1 MKNLKKC
8 PLLLLILFTGVLFTI
23 AAAVGKQN
31 IYADQEYDPL
41 KAPLLSVLFTGVQDD
56 IYPWQMLSGAEPVS
70 AQKMSKENDA
80 SQENSDQQEQLVSGQ
95 DGAASPV
102 AGTEKNTTEA
112 EQSGQN
118 VTGSG
123 QSAAQPG
130 QDVTGTDQNA
140 VQSGGNVTGTDQN
153 AVQSGEDVTGTDQGA
168 AQPGQNATGAGQ
180 KGTGSDNAAKTPA
193 AKPLERLQP
202 LRESTYEEYI
212 NHISADIYGDAG
224 AVRAAEYPFETVTED
239 YFDDA
244 LFIGDSRTVG
254 LRDYTDLAEHADF
267 YCETSLTIYKVLEES
282 FKGKGT
288 ILEALSKKNYGK
300 IYLMVG
306 INELGRGTTED
317 FMAKYTEVVDTL
329 HELCPDAKIM
339 IQGIMHVSEKK
350 SSSDAIFNNSNI
362 NARNNA
368 IATLADNVHF
378 FYIDMNEAVCDENG
392 NLNAEYT
399 HDQIHLLGMYN
410 DLWKQF
416 LLEHGVEG

>member
-1 MKNLKKC
+1 MQNLKKC

-23 AAAVGKQN
+23 VAAVGKQN
-31 IYADQEYDPL
+31 IYADQGYDPL
-41 KAPLLSVLFTGVQDD
+41 KTPLLSVLFTGVQDD

-70 AQKMSKENDA
+70 TQKASKENDA
-80 SQENSDQQEQLVSGQ
+80 VQGNSDQQEQSVPGQ
-95 DGAASPV
+95 NGAASPV

-112 EQSGQN
+112 EQSGQDA
-118 VTGSG
+118 TEAG

-130 QDVTGTDQNA
+130 QDATGTDQ
-140 VQSGGNVTGTDQN
+140 S
-153 AVQSGEDVTGTDQGA
+153 A
-168 AQPGQNATGAGQ
+168 ARPGQNAMGAGQ
-180 KGTGSDNAAKTPA
+180 KGTGSDNAAKTSA

>member
-23 AAAVGKQN
+23 VAAVGKQN
-31 IYADQEYDPL
+31 IYADQGYDPL
-41 KAPLLSVLFTGVQDD
+41 KMPLLSVLFTGVQDD

-70 AQKMSKENDA
+70 AQKASKENDA
-80 SQENSDQQEQLVSGQ
+80 VQGNSDQQEQSVPGQ
-95 DGAASPV
+95 NGAASPV

-112 EQSGQN
+112 EQSGQDA
-118 VTGSG
+118 TEAG

-130 QDVTGTDQNA
+130 QDATGTDQ
-140 VQSGGNVTGTDQN
+140 S
-153 AVQSGEDVTGTDQGA
+153 A
-168 AQPGQNATGAGQ
+168 ARPGQNAMGAGQ

-317 FMAKYTEVVDTL
+317 FMEKYTEVVDTL

>member
-23 AAAVGKQN
+23 VAAVGKQN
-31 IYADQEYDPL
+31 IYADQGYDPL
-41 KAPLLSVLFTGVQDD
+41 KTPLLSVLFTGVQDD

-70 AQKMSKENDA
+70 AQKASKEDDA
-80 SQENSDQQEQLVSGQ
+80 VQGNSDQQEQSVPGQ
-95 DGAASPV
+95 NGAASPV
-102 AGTEKNTTEA
+102 AGTEKNTAEA
-112 EQSGQN
+112 EQSGQDA
-118 VTGSG
+118 TEAG

-130 QDVTGTDQNA
+130 QDATGTDQ
-140 VQSGGNVTGTDQN
+140 S
-153 AVQSGEDVTGTDQGA
+153 A
-168 AQPGQNATGAGQ
+168 ARPGQNAMGAGQ

>member
-23 AAAVGKQN
+23 VAAVGKQN

-41 KAPLLSVLFTGVQDD
+41 KEPLLSVLFTGVQDD

-70 AQKMSKENDA
+70 AQKTSKENGA
-80 SQENSDQQEQLVSGQ
+80 AQGNSDQQEQLVPGQ

-112 EQSGQN
+112 EQSGQD
-118 VTGSG
+118 TTEAG

-140 VQSGGNVTGTDQN
+140 VQSGG
-153 AVQSGEDVTGTDQGA
+153 DVTGTGQSA
-168 AQPGQNATGAGQ
+168 AQSGQNATGAGQ
-180 KGTGSDNAAKTPA
+180 KGTGNDNAAKTPA
-193 AKPLERLQP
+193 VKPLERLQP

>member
-1 MKNLKKC
+1 M
-8 PLLLLILFTGVLFTI
+8 
-23 AAAVGKQN
+23 
-31 IYADQEYDPL
+31 
-41 KAPLLSVLFTGVQDD
+41 
-56 IYPWQMLSGAEPVS
+56 
-70 AQKMSKENDA
+70 
-80 SQENSDQQEQLVSGQ
+80 
-95 DGAASPV
+95 
-102 AGTEKNTTEA
+102 
-112 EQSGQN
+112 
-118 VTGSG
+118 
-123 QSAAQPG
+123 
-130 QDVTGTDQNA
+130 
-140 VQSGGNVTGTDQN
+140 
-153 AVQSGEDVTGTDQGA
+153 
-168 AQPGQNATGAGQ
+168 
-180 KGTGSDNAAKTPA
+180 
-193 AKPLERLQP
+193 
-202 LRESTYEEYI
+202 RESTYEEYI

-267 YCETSLTIYKVLEES
+267 HCETSLTIYKVLEES

>member
-23 AAAVGKQN
+23 VAAVGKQN
-31 IYADQEYDPL
+31 IYADQGYDPL
-41 KAPLLSVLFTGVQDD
+41 KTPLLSVLFTGVQDD

-70 AQKMSKENDA
+70 AQKASKENDA
-80 SQENSDQQEQLVSGQ
+80 VQGNSDQQEQSVPGQ
-95 DGAASPV
+95 NGAASPV

-112 EQSGQN
+112 EQSGQDA
-118 VTGSG
+118 TEAG

-130 QDVTGTDQNA
+130 QDATGTDQ
-140 VQSGGNVTGTDQN
+140 S
-153 AVQSGEDVTGTDQGA
+153 A
-168 AQPGQNATGAGQ
+168 ARPGQNAMGAGQ
-180 KGTGSDNAAKTPA
+180 KGTGSDNAAKTSA